1 MIKKS
6 FHAGHAKK
14 GLYRMAQ
21 SDTIPTANVRFELVF
36 GADPE
41 LPVKL
46 HQTTLY
52 TACIYK

>member
-6 FHAGHAKK
+6 FHAGHTKK

-46 HQTTLY
+46 HQTTL
-52 TACIYK
+52 